1 MNTHQA
7 PRSTLGL
14 GVTGFAQ
21 LPALLARGP
30 IQPDFI
36 ELDVQ
41 ASALDSAATTAAT
54 AAATLPTAGHVLRAS
69 LLPVAG
75 TAEFGVLQS
84 QALVQAVQGFEP
96 LWVSAPLG
104 FTHATASTA
113 DGKGFYAGVALPPLQ
128 CPATVLLAVR
138 RIEQLRRLGGRPV
151 AFHIVPNYLKPQA
164 GEMPDGEFYAAVA
177 DAAGCGIDLDLHT
190 LLRHERYGRA
200 HVREVMAR
208 LPLQRVW
215 QLRVGTGTL
224 AQVADLLAEW
234 LPALP
239 QLSSLVLDVT
249 PTRMMGAAGSAGAA
263 GAVPDAATLARQ
275 LHTLQGLWATRGTAA
290 VARSRKPRPATD
302 ALPYS
307 EGPACTVEDWERALA
322 CLANHRFP
330 SRENRPPAGLLIDPG
345 LALHR
350 QQNNAERSAV
360 LALHLPLSW
369 RVLGDSLG
377 PVAMQALLHEFW
389 RLHGPEPLAQDEV
402 RHFTACLRRALAK
415 GRLPIPHLRN
425 VLHLDTASLEQHSS
439 ETQIHFDG
447 EPLLALAA
455 MGRGG
460 VPSSRAAG

>member
-7 PRSTLGL
+7 PCSPLGL

-21 LPALLARGP
+21 LPALLARSP

-36 ELDVQ
+36 EFDVP
-41 ASALDSAATTAAT
+41 ASALEGAAGTAAT
-54 AAATLPTAGHVLRAS
+54 PSTAAHVLRAS
-69 LLPVAG
+69 HLPVAG
-75 TAEFGVLQS
+75 TAEFGAMPS
-84 QALVQAVQGFEP
+84 QALVQALHDHEP
-96 LWVSAPLG
+96 QWVSAPLG

-113 DGKGFYAGVALPPLQ
+113 DGRNFYAGVTLPPLQ

-151 AFHIVPNYLKPQA
+151 AFHIVPNFLKPQA
-164 GEMPDGEFYAAVA
+164 GEMPDGDFYAAVA

-200 HVREVMAR
+200 HLREVMAR

-215 QLRVGTGTL
+215 QLRVGAGTL

-239 QLSSLVLDVT
+239 QLSSLVLDAT
-249 PTRMMGAAGSAGAA
+249 PARTMGAAGSAGAS
-263 GAVPDAATLARQ
+263 GALPDAAQLARQ
-275 LHTLQGLWATRGTAA
+275 LHTLQRLWATRGTAA
-290 VARSRKPRPATD
+290 VARSRKPRPAADT
-302 ALPYS
+302 LPYS
-307 EGPACTVEDWERALA
+307 EGPACTVEGWERALA

-330 SRENRPPAGLLIDPG
+330 SRESRPPSGLLIDPG

-350 QQNNAERSAV
+350 QQNDAERSAV
-360 LALHLPLSW
+360 LALHLPLTW
-369 RVLGDSLG
+369 RVLGDALG

-402 RHFTACLRRALAK
+402 RHFTDCLQRALAK
-415 GRLPIPHLRN
+415 GRLPLPHLRQ
-425 VLHLDTASLEQHSS
+425 VLQLDTASLEESS
-439 ETQIHFDG
+439 AETQIHFDG
-447 EPLLALAA
+447 EPLLALATL
-455 MGRGG
+455 GRGG